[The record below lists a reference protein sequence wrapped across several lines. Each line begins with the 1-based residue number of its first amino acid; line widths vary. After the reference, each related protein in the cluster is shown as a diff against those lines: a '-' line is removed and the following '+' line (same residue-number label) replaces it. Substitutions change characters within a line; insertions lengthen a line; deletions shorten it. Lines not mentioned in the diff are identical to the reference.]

1 MIEYWYVILILSQ
14 SNFLCCVQV
23 LGDGKVFEFDRPDVL
38 LSNDDSHFTALVNQ
52 TGIGEADYLRN
63 LVKMK

>member
-1 MIEYWYVILILSQ
+1 MSIVSTRSDLNGFI
-14 SNFLCCVQV
+14 QV
-23 LGDGKVFEFDRPDVL
+23 LGDGKVLEFDRPDVL
-38 LSNDDSHFTALVNQ
+38 LSNVDSHFTSLVNQ